1 MIIKG
6 TVKGMRK
13 ILFLTPPSIPYDRF
27 INPGF
32 NERAT
37 NKKSGRYGSPITD
50 MPLGVISL
58 SAYLKEHAE
67 VNVKYIDFN
76 IVLNKMDTFEYNSFA
91 SLYRDFLSANGL
103 DDYVPDIVGISTLFT
118 TGYYNMIDAADVAR
132 ELYPKSLV
140 VAGGGVPTNLYEKIF
155 EDSLS
160 FDALC
165 FGEGEKPFLELV
177 NASDKIEFLR
187 EHKSWITREKVSCQ
201 ESFEYDFVY
210 NLDEIPFYDYTILDL
225 EAYGLSPTLTNLSS
239 FECNSYPFHYATS
252 RGCPFRCCF
261 CASHTVHGREMRYYS
276 VKRVKEDF
284 LRLKEQFGAKIIGF
298 QDDNLTANKERVYE
312 IINIANELELQLYF
326 QNGLTMKSLDRKML
340 ETMKGAGVTELVLPI
355 ESGSRK
361 VLKEIMH
368 KPLDLSIVKR
378 VVEDCRQLE
387 IDTHANI
394 LIGLPGETKQDIEEA
409 LKFLK
414 TLDITWFRV
423 VVAAPLVGS
432 EMLETCIENNYL
444 SGSYIG
450 CDFKNAVVNTEDFTA
465 EYIEQKAYS
474 LNLELNFIDNSDF
487 RLKNYRKA
495 LDGFEHAIKVSSD
508 HAIAYYCAARCYGKM
523 KMIDEYQAYKK
534 KYEEIVENSAFW
546 QSYVTL
552 FNLLPLC

>member
-1 MIIKG
+1 MK
-6 TVKGMRK
+6 K
-13 ILFLTPPSIPYDRF
+13 ILFLTPPSIPYVRF

-67 VNVKYIDFN
+67 VDVRYIDFN
-76 IVLNKMDTFEYNSFA
+76 IVLNKMETFEHDSFA
-91 SLYRDFLSANGL
+91 SLYRDFLSANDWDG
-103 DDYVPDIVGISTLFT
+103 YVPDIVGISTLFT
-118 TGYYNMIDAADVAR
+118 TGYYNMIDAADVVR
-132 ELYPKSLV
+132 ELFPESLV

-155 EDSLS
+155 EDSTS

-177 NASDKIEFLR
+177 NSNDKIKLLR
-187 EHKSWITREKVSCQ
+187 EHKSWITREKVSCN
-201 ESFEYDFVY
+201 ESFKYDFVY

-239 FECNSYPFHYATS
+239 FESNSYPFHYATS

-276 VKRVKEDF
+276 VNRVKEDF
-284 LRLKEQFGAKIIGF
+284 IRLKELYGAKIIGF
-298 QDDNLTANKERVYE
+298 QDDNLTANKQRVYE
-312 IINIANELELQLYF
+312 IIKIANELELQLYF
-326 QNGLTMKSLDRKML
+326 QNGLTMKSLDREML
-340 ETMKGAGVTELVLPI
+340 EAMKSAGVTELVLPI

-361 VLKEIMH
+361 VLKDIMH
-368 KPLDLSIVKR
+368 KPLDLSTVKR
-378 VVEDCRQLE
+378 VVDDCRELE
-387 IDTHANI
+387 MDTYANI
-394 LIGLPGETKQDIEEA
+394 LIGLPGETKQDIEDA

-414 TLDITWFRV
+414 TLDITWYRV

-432 EMLETCIENNYL
+432 EMLETCIEKEYL
-444 SGSYIG
+444 NGSYIG
-450 CDFKNAVVNTEDFTA
+450 CDFKNAVVSTEDFTA

-474 LNLELNFIDNSDF
+474 LNIELNFLENSDF

-495 LDGFEHAIKVSSD
+495 LDGFENAIKVSSN
-508 HAIAYYCAARCYGKM
+508 HAIAYYCAARCYKAM
-523 KMIDEYQAYKK
+523 KKYDEYQAYRK
-534 KYEEIVENSAFW
+534 KYEEIVENSDFW
-546 QSYVTL
+546 RDYAAQ
-552 FNLLPLC
+552 FNLPSLN

>member
-1 MIIKG
+1 MK
-6 TVKGMRK
+6 K
-13 ILFLTPPSIPYDRF
+13 ILFLTPPSIPYVRF

-67 VNVKYIDFN
+67 VDVRYIDFN
-76 IVLNKMDTFEYNSFA
+76 IVLNKMETFEHDSFA
-91 SLYRDFLSANGL
+91 SLYRDFLSANDWDG
-103 DDYVPDIVGISTLFT
+103 YVPDIVGISTLFT
-118 TGYYNMIDAADVAR
+118 TGYYNMIDAADVVR
-132 ELYPKSLV
+132 ELFPESLV

-155 EDSLS
+155 EDSTS

-177 NASDKIEFLR
+177 NSNDKIKLLR
-187 EHKSWITREKVSCQ
+187 EHKSWITREKVSCN
-201 ESFEYDFVY
+201 ESFKYDFVY

-239 FECNSYPFHYATS
+239 FESNSYPFHYATS

-276 VKRVKEDF
+276 VNRVKEDF
-284 LRLKEQFGAKIIGF
+284 IRLKELYGAKIIGF
-298 QDDNLTANKERVYE
+298 QDDNLTANKQRVYE
-312 IINIANELELQLYF
+312 IIKIANELELQLYF
-326 QNGLTMKSLDRKML
+326 QNGLTMKSLDREML
-340 ETMKGAGVTELVLPI
+340 EAMKSAGVTELVLPI

-361 VLKEIMH
+361 VIKDIMH
-368 KPLDLSIVKR
+368 KPLDLSTVKR
-378 VVEDCRQLE
+378 VVDDCRELE
-387 IDTHANI
+387 MDTYANI
-394 LIGLPGETKQDIEEA
+394 LIGLPGETKQDIEDA

-414 TLDITWFRV
+414 TLDITWYRV

-432 EMLETCIENNYL
+432 EMLETCIEKEYL
-444 SGSYIG
+444 NGSYIG
-450 CDFKNAVVNTEDFTA
+450 CDFKNAVVSTEDFTA

-474 LNLELNFIDNSDF
+474 LNIELNFLENSDF

-495 LDGFEHAIKVSSD
+495 LDGFENAIKVSSN
-508 HAIAYYCAARCYGKM
+508 HAIAYYCAARCYKAM
-523 KMIDEYQAYKK
+523 KKYDEYQAYRK
-534 KYEEIVENSAFW
+534 KYEEIVENSDFW
-546 QSYVTL
+546 RDYAAQ
-552 FNLLPLC
+552 FNLPSLN

>member
-1 MIIKG
+1 MK
-6 TVKGMRK
+6 K
-13 ILFLTPPSIPYDRF
+13 ILFLTPPSIPYARF

-67 VNVKYIDFN
+67 VDVKYIDFN
-76 IVLNKMDTFEYNSFA
+76 IVLNKMETFEYDSFA
-91 SLYRDFLSANGL
+91 SLYRDFLSANDW
-103 DDYVPDIVGISTLFT
+103 DDYAPDIVGISTLFT
-118 TGYYNMIDAADVAR
+118 TGYYNMIDAADVVR
-132 ELYPKSLV
+132 ELFPETLV

-155 EDSLS
+155 EDSTS

-177 NASDKIEFLR
+177 NANDKIEFLR
-187 EHKSWITREKVSCQ
+187 HHQSWITSEKVSCN
-201 ESFEYDFVY
+201 ESFKYDFVY

-239 FECNSYPFHYATS
+239 FESNSYPFHYATS

-276 VKRVKEDF
+276 VNRVKEDF
-284 LRLKEQFGAKIIGF
+284 IRLKEQYGAKIIGF
-298 QDDNLTANKERVYE
+298 QDDNLTANKQRVYE
-312 IINIANELELQLYF
+312 IIKIANELELQLYF
-326 QNGLTMKSLDRKML
+326 QNGLTMKSLDREML
-340 ETMKGAGVTELVLPI
+340 EAMKSAGVTELVLPI

-361 VLKEIMH
+361 VLKDIMH

-378 VVEDCRQLE
+378 VVDDCRDLE
-387 IDTHANI
+387 MDTYANI
-394 LIGLPGETKQDIEEA
+394 LIGLPGETKQDIEDA

-414 TLDITWFRV
+414 TLDITWYRV

-432 EMLETCIENNYL
+432 EMLETCIEKDYL
-444 SGSYIG
+444 NGSYIG
-450 CDFKNAVVNTEDFTA
+450 CDFKNAVVSTEDFTA

-474 LNLELNFIDNSDF
+474 LNIELNFLENSDF

-495 LDGFEHAIKVSSD
+495 LDGFENAIKVSSN
-508 HAIAYYCAARCYGKM
+508 HAIAYYCAARCYKAM
-523 KMIDEYQAYKK
+523 KRFDEYQAYIK
-534 KYEEIVENSAFW
+534 KYEEIVENSDFW
-546 QSYVTL
+546 RDYTTQ
-552 FNLLPLC
+552 FNLPSLN